1 MLVKIVG
8 LRFGQRVDA
17 KLQMFQNMRIGIK
30 CKAWK
35 CSWAMLC
42 NGLIFLMSGIS
53 RDAMESC
60 KAVGVDCQGADGNI
74 VEDKGPEVVDM
85 GFVEQQKGADA
96 GGAVAVYQDPGSA
109 EDDASKKRDPNRARR
124 PAFDVVLERSGKHWR
139 TLGLLVSPDDD
150 PRYLIIDDIWEPS
163 LISEWNASHGED
175 QKVRAGD
182 LIVSVNNSTCNGEE
196 MLSKIQALG
205 KGASI
210 QLRVE

>member
-1 MLVKIVG
+1 MG
-8 LRFGQRVDA
+8 NAPDG
-17 KLQMFQNMRIGIK
+17 
-30 CKAWK
+30 CKK
-35 CSWAMLC
+35 
-42 NGLIFLMSGIS
+42 
-53 RDAMESC
+53 SC

-74 VEDKGPEVVDM
+74 VEE
-85 GFVEQQKGADA
+85 KGAEA

-150 PRYLIIDDIWEPS
+150 PKYLIIDDIWEPS
-163 LISEWNASHGED
+163 LISEWNAAHGED

-182 LIVSVNNSTCNGEE
+182 IIISVNDSQCSGEE

-210 QLRVE
+210 VLRVE